1 MKNSTL
7 IRIKVPK
14 ALYESA
20 LKKAL
25 LEASDKEQVT
35 GKGAKQGP
43 EVSYSAKATGTK
55 APKSKEPMVS
65 GKKSSYNDSTYSKKV
80 GTKAIK
86 EETSDTD
93 GIADARF
100 GPARSER
107 DMEKDSQNLGEKKSR
122 MEESGLMQAFQSF
135 KELSPFL
142 IPLAGFLGLS
152 VGIVK
157 NMIQYMKDNNL
168 KGMKGFIEAYNVIGK
183 GVSGQADKSR
193 GINEANDKATREKV
207 KASIQKQ
214 EKDNNKKTD
223 DMIAKARAA
232 KAAEEKKKKEM
243 EAKKAADKKKA
254 DAAKKK

>member
-193 GINEANDKATREKV
+193 GINEAKKKV
-207 KASIQKQ
+207 DPK
-214 EKDNNKKTD
+214 
-223 DMIAKARAA
+223 